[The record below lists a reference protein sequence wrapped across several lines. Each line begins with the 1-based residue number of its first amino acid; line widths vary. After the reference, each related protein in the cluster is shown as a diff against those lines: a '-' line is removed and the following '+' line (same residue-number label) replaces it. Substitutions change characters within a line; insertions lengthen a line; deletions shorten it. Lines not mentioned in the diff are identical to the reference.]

1 MKRFVSLWEFQK
13 VLCSLP
19 RPSRRPCRS
28 RRGSR
33 GDAGVLLHLLVHPC
47 FMSTQIMVTGIPQH
61 LLCTLWCTVHTEASM
76 STFVGDRSGP
86 KVPKEYFGVM
96 AVRFQDPFEKN
107 LHQNAS
113 RRISGL
119 QQFHTSHI
127 ICVIYWGFDFKDIK
141 LKKCPLFIIELCRL
155 SF

>member
-1 MKRFVSLWEFQK
+1 MS
-13 VLCSLP
+13 
-19 RPSRRPCRS
+19 PSENFKKFYAASPDPVGDHADQGEEVV
-28 RRGSR
+28 GS
-33 GDAGVLLHLLVHPC
+33 AGVLLHLLVHPC

-96 AVRFQDPFEKN
+96 AVRFQEPFEKN

-127 ICVIYWGFDFKDIK
+127 ICVIY
-141 LKKCPLFIIELCRL
+141 
-155 SF
+155 